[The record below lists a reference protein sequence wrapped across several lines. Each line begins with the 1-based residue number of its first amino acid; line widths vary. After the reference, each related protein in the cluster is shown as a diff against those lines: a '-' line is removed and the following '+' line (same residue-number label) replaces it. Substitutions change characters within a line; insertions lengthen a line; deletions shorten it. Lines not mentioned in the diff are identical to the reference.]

1 MQSIRR
7 IMVTGG
13 CTLTRDSQRLIG
25 QNLLAQPGAHAC
37 AAQRRSL
44 QRVIVPPLLIDP
56 LLNSKLQQLRAEI
69 DSSRLDGSTFT
80 KQLYNTYIYIYIYI
94 YIARTAD
101 SVSLTRNFVTSQA
114 FVFQLSRNY
123 FPRFIFGRGNSAEYV
138 AHRRRLLFIAN
149 AARNPSRG

>member
-69 DSSRLDGSTFT
+69 DSSRLDGLTFT
-80 KQLYNTYIYIYIYI
+80 KQLYNIYI
-94 YIARTAD
+94 YIARTAN